1 MHVCQGTSNKTSV
14 IKCLVNISILLKL
27 SLIKHTECTKQ
38 YAPLLIAAHTFLS
51 GQNRLKPCEKEFR
64 ATTDIV
70 QESAPRNAVKI
81 ISVPRNRATK
91 SEKFIFDLEGACKI
105 RLRNGSRGSLSI
117 KCMFLCRFIR
127 PIYFSTWHLKS
138 KKNPTIYWP
147 QLEFSRY
154 FIFILLRGLGIKN
167 AIKYVIKIKSN
178 FEPHLIY
185 KNYKWLYKEL
195 KPKGQMNLQ

>member
-1 MHVCQGTSNKTSV
+1 MHVCQGTSNKTSL

-127 PIYFSTWHLKS
+127 PIYFSTWHLNS
-138 KKNPTIYWP
+138 KKTKWP
-147 QLEFSRY
+147 VALICIRKHSPFVSISCSDISRLGNRSVRVSDFFLQKLHFSA
-154 FIFILLRGLGIKN
+154 LCGPN
-167 AIKYVIKIKSN
+167 
-178 FEPHLIY
+178 
-185 KNYKWLYKEL
+185 
-195 KPKGQMNLQ
+195 